1 MFYCVYLTGM
11 FNPKQ
16 LPVLLL
22 QGQNPLE
29 QPGVKWLPQGLSH
42 DSSWLLTCGAQT
54 SNFTITSHAILPLHD
69 STVKIQVVLL

>member
-1 MFYCVYLTGM
+1 MFYCVHLTGM
-11 FNPKQ
+11 FNPKE

-42 DSSWLLTCGAQT
+42 DSSWLLTCGLKPATLRSQ
-54 SNFTITSHAILPLHD
+54 AIEAMRFYPYM
-69 STVKIQVVLL
+69 TPQ